1 MEGET
6 VFYHND
12 SFIMKEENWEDRVLL
27 KLGRKYRKD
36 EAIAMYK
43 EKLSKVEL
51 SLDQVNSKN
60 KSLLSK
66 LNIANNLIT
75 ELQRKNEEA
84 NRLIKKVNEKNNK
97 LNEELRR
104 HQTEFGKSELLR
116 QIRKEHG
123 KQIKSK
129 NKLIK
134 TIRKNRDQLINKLN
148 KIRNGSAQ

>member
-1 MEGET
+1 
-6 VFYHND
+6 
-12 SFIMKEENWEDRVLL
+12 MKEENWEDRVLL